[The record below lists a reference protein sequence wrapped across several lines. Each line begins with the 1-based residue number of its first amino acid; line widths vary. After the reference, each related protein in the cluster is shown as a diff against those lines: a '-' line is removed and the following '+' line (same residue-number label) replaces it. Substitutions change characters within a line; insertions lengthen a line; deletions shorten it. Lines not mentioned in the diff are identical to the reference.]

1 MTPAVPSPDPRR
13 LASSGLG
20 VLLCAFTLVEV
31 NYPLL
36 APQSRLAFFALV
48 GLTLC
53 FLNVPLHPALK
64 DDRRARAGD
73 LVLALL
79 AAGCCGY
86 VVVQT
91 DPLFAAWWIDG
102 QALGNRAGFETAF
115 DTAVGLLGLLLVIE
129 AARRALGLALPLL
142 AAAFVLYALFGAA
155 FPDWLFPHRGYT
167 VPRIVA
173 QTFLHSQGIF
183 GVALNVMF
191 TYVFLFV
198 IFGAFLEATG
208 ATRFIVAFAQRVF
221 GRSSG
226 GPAKVAVLSSGL
238 MGSLSGSAVAN
249 TATTGTFT
257 IPMMRSAGFRPV
269 TAAGVQAA
277 ASSGGAL
284 MPPVMG
290 AGAYMMLEI
299 VDPPVTYLEIVR
311 AALVPALLYYLSLL
325 LIVHFH
331 ARRTS
336 IAPAA
341 ATGGRAPR
349 RDEPIAPAGATAG
362 RAPRRDEPIAPAD
375 AAGGRAPRRDESIAP
390 AAAADLPAAGGGG
403 TAGATASRPTREAGR
418 APAPAAGGGTA
429 AAAETSRAAGI
440 VFGAA
445 LGSLV
450 LFLILGYTAFRA
462 VTLSLAVI
470 VAVSSASPATRL
482 DPRRTIA
489 GLAAAARG
497 VVPLVAAAACV
508 GIIIG
513 IVTLTGV
520 GTRLPATI
528 IPLAEQSL
536 FLALV
541 LIMISSIVL
550 GMGLPSAVCYLL
562 MATLIGPVLGDL
574 GVIPLAAHLFIFYFG
589 MMSMVTPPVA
599 LAAYAA
605 SSIAG
610 TRIMPTGLAAFRFAL
625 VGFTLP
631 YMFVYRPEL
640 LMLTASGDPAG
651 WLEMLPP
658 VAIATL
664 GVVCFAAGIAGQ
676 LRQPLGPGLRLAVFG
691 AAGLLLAPGPTL
703 ELAGLGVPLFDV
715 AGVALFGAVLAAN
728 RPAA

>member
-1 MTPAVPSPDPRR
+1 MADTRLPRDVR
-13 LASSGLG
+13 LTVSGSLG
-20 VLLCAFTLVEV
+20 VLLCAFTLLEV

-48 GLTLC
+48 GLAIC
-53 FLNVPLHPALK
+53 FLNVPVHPRLK
-64 DDRRARAGD
+64 DDPRARAGD
-73 LVLALL
+73 LVLAVL
-79 AAGCCGY
+79 AACCCGY
-86 VVVQT
+86 IVVQT
-91 DPLFAAWWIDG
+91 DPIFDAWWIDG
-102 QALGNRAGFETAF
+102 QTLGNRAGFETAL
-115 DTAVGLLGLLLVIE
+115 DTTVGLVGLLLVIE

-142 AAAFVLYALFGAA
+142 AGAFILYALFGAA
-155 FPDWLFPHRGYT
+155 FPDWLFPHRGYGIS
-167 VPRIVA
+167 RIVA

-208 ATRFIVAFAQRVF
+208 ATRFIVDFAQRVF

-257 IPMMRSAGFRPV
+257 IPMMRSAGFQPV

-299 VDPPVTYLEIVR
+299 VDPPVTYLEIIR
-311 AALVPALLYYLSLL
+311 AALIPAILYYLSLI
-325 LIVHFH
+325 LIVHLH
-331 ARRTS
+331 AKRVS
-336 IAPAA
+336 IAAGGAPGDAA
-341 ATGGRAPR
+341 ATGSDTPEA
-349 RDEPIAPAGATAG
+349 AT
-362 RAPRRDEPIAPAD
+362 R
-375 AAGGRAPRRDESIAP
+375 
-390 AAAADLPAAGGGG
+390 
-403 TAGATASRPTREAGR
+403 
-418 APAPAAGGGTA
+418 
-429 AAAETSRAAGI
+429 SRAAGM
-440 VFGAA
+440 VFGSA
-445 LGSLV
+445 LGSLI
-450 LFLILGYTAFRA
+450 LFLVLGYTAFRA
-462 VTLSLAVI
+462 VTLSLVVI
-470 VAVSSASPATRL
+470 VAVSSLHKATRL
-482 DPRRTIA
+482 DWRFTI
-489 GLAAAARG
+489 LSLVTAARG

-541 LIMISSIVL
+541 LIMISSIIL

-562 MATLIGPVLGDL
+562 MATLIGPVLGNL

-631 YMFVYRPEL
+631 YMFIYRPEL
-640 LMLTASGDPAG
+640 LMLTPSGEAAS
-651 WLEMLPP
+651 WLEMLLP

-664 GVVCFAAGIAGQ
+664 GVTCFAAGIAGQ
-676 LRQPLGPGLRLAVFG
+676 LSRPLGLGLRLAIFT
-691 AAGLLLAPGPTL
+691 AAGLLLAPGPTIA
-703 ELAGLGVPLFDV
+703 LAGIDLAVFDV
-715 AGVALFGAVLAAN
+715 AGGLLFCVVLAAN
-728 RPAA
+728 RRSA

>member
-1 MTPAVPSPDPRR
+1 M
-13 LASSGLG
+13 LG

-36 APQSRLAFFALV
+36 APQSRLALFALA
-48 GLTLC
+48 GLALC
-53 FLNVPLHPALK
+53 FLQVPLHPSLK
-64 DDRRARAGD
+64 EHPAARASD
-73 LVLALL
+73 VVFAIL
-79 AAGCCGY
+79 AACCCGY
-86 VVVQT
+86 IVVQT
-91 DPLFAAWWIDG
+91 DPLFEAWWIDG

-115 DTAVGLLGLLLVIE
+115 DTAIGLAGLLLVIE

-142 AAAFVLYALFGAA
+142 AAGFILYALFGAA

-173 QTFLHSQGIF
+173 QTFLHSQGVF

-208 ATRFIVAFAQRVF
+208 ATRFIVDFAERVF

-299 VDPPVTYLEIVR
+299 VEPPVTYLEIIR
-311 AALVPALLYYLSLL
+311 AALIPALLYYLSLL

-331 ARRTS
+331 ARRMS
-336 IAPAA
+336 IAADGASPS
-341 ATGGRAPR
+341 ATAPV
-349 RDEPIAPAGATAG
+349 ATPAGGDGSGGEGAG
-362 RAPRRDEPIAPAD
+362 EI
-375 AAGGRAPRRDESIAP
+375 
-390 AAAADLPAAGGGG
+390 
-403 TAGATASRPTREAGR
+403 
-418 APAPAAGGGTA
+418 
-429 AAAETSRAAGI
+429 SRAAGI
-440 VFGAA
+440 VFGSA
-445 LGSLV
+445 LASLI

-470 VAVSSASPATRL
+470 VMVSSVSPATRL
-482 DPRRTIA
+482 DPRRTLT

-513 IVTLTGV
+513 VVTLTGV

-536 FLALV
+536 FLALI
-541 LIMISSIVL
+541 LIMISSIIL

-562 MATLIGPVLGDL
+562 MATLIGPVLGNL

-610 TRIMPTGLAAFRFAL
+610 TRIMPTAVAAFRFAL

-631 YMFVYRPEL
+631 YMFIYRPEL
-640 LMLTASGDPAG
+640 LMLTAEGDPAG
-651 WLEMLPP
+651 WLAMLFP
-658 VAIATL
+658 VAVATL
-664 GVVCFAAGIAGQ
+664 GVACFAAGIAGQ
-676 LRQPLGPGLRLAVFG
+676 LRHPLGLGLRLAVF
-691 AAGLLLAPGPTL
+691 AAAALLLAPGPAL
-703 ELAGLGVPLFDV
+703 GVAGLGIPLFDV
-715 AGVALFGAVLAAN
+715 AGVALFCGVLALN
-728 RPAA
+728 RKTG

>member
-1 MTPAVPSPDPRR
+1 MTPDRPPSGARRAVNTC
-13 LASSGLG
+13 LG
-20 VLLCAFTLVEV
+20 AALCLFTLVEV

-36 APQSRLAFFALV
+36 APQSRLALFALA
-48 GLTLC
+48 GLALC
-53 FLNVPLHPALK
+53 FLNVPLRPALK
-64 DDRRARAGD
+64 DDPRGRAAD
-73 LVLALL
+73 LALALL
-79 AAGCCGY
+79 AAACCGY

-91 DPLFAAWWIDG
+91 DPIFEAWWIDG
-102 QALGNRAGFETAF
+102 RSLGNRAGFETAL
-115 DTAVGLLGLLLVIE
+115 DTAVGLAGLLLVME

-142 AAAFVLYALFGAA
+142 AGAFLLYAALGASL
-155 FPDWLFPHRGYT
+155 PDWLFPHRGYAL
-167 VPRIVA
+167 PRIVA

-208 ATRFIVAFAQRVF
+208 ATRFIVDFAQRVF

-299 VDPPVTYLEIVR
+299 VEPPVTYLEIIR
-311 AALVPALLYYLSLL
+311 AALIPAILYYLSLL
-325 LIVHFH
+325 LIVHLH
-331 ARRTS
+331 ARRMAAGGGAGT
-336 IAPAA
+336 AA
-341 ATGGRAPR
+341 ASSGTAAP
-349 RDEPIAPAGATAG
+349 APAGAAG
-362 RAPRRDEPIAPAD
+362 DG
-375 AAGGRAPRRDESIAP
+375 AGS
-390 AAAADLPAAGGGG
+390 
-403 TAGATASRPTREAGR
+403 T
-418 APAPAAGGGTA
+418 
-429 AAAETSRAAGI
+429 RAAGV
-440 VFGAA
+440 VFAAA
-445 LGSLV
+445 LGSLI
-450 LFLILGYTAFRA
+450 LFLVLGYTAFRA
-462 VTLSLAVI
+462 VTLSLATT
-470 VAVSSASPATRL
+470 VAASSFSPATRL
-482 DPRRTIA
+482 DPRRTLD

-497 VVPLVAAAACV
+497 VTPLVAAAACV

-513 IVTLTGV
+513 VVTLTGV

-536 FLALV
+536 LLALV
-541 LIMISSIVL
+541 LIMASSILL

-562 MATLIGPVLGDL
+562 MATLIGPVLGNL

-610 TRIMPTGLAAFRFAL
+610 TRIMPTGFAAFRFAL

-640 LMLTASGDPAG
+640 LMLTAAGEPAS
-651 WLEMLPP
+651 WLQMLLP
-658 VAIATL
+658 VAIAAL
-664 GVVCFAAGIAGQ
+664 GVTCFAAGIAGQ
-676 LRQPLGPGLRLAVFG
+676 LRSPLPLGLRLAVFA
-691 AAGLLLAPGPTL
+691 AAGLLLAPGPTAL
-703 ELAGLGVPLFDV
+703 VAGLPVPWFDA
-715 AGVALFGAVLAAN
+715 AGVVLLGAVWLLN
-728 RPAA
+728 GRSR